1 MRAIARHRAAS
12 VLGVGP
18 RAYRRIGAPAA
29 AGREAA
35 EERRGRVWCAAN
47 PSLQPSRCRPP
58 IPPPVVRRR
67 YRRRADGMR
76 AGRRVAS
83 MICVLSARL
92 RTSVSAAGFELS
104 LNESD

>member
-58 IPPPVVRRR
+58 IPPPAFRRCD
-67 YRRRADGMR
+67 RRRADGVR
-76 AGRRVAS
+76 GAEGRARNFGARPFYRDAVARPARWWRGYAGR
-83 MICVLSARL
+83 
-92 RTSVSAAGFELS
+92 
-104 LNESD
+104 